1 MMKKVSYFKVT
12 FEGSIEHPSPQ
23 ELLEEWVKLQAKYN
37 TDLNKVEF
45 TKTKVEILGET
56 TFKNKIS

>member
-12 FEGSIEHPSPQ
+12 LEGSTESLAPQ
-23 ELLEEWVKLQAKYN
+23 ELLEAWIKEYEPHF
-37 TDLNKVEF
+37 DLIQIDP

-56 TFKNKIS
+56 VFQNKIS